1 MDADGSN
8 KERLTFGRAADIAPT
23 FRPDGS
29 VIAWFSARSG
39 NLDIWIMAPNGD
51 NPRQLTHHPA
61 RDWSPSWS
69 PDGMRIAYFSD
80 RADGQGD
87 IWVMEL
93 GFSF

>member
-8 KERLTFGRAADIAPT
+8 VEQLTFDRSVDLAAS

-29 VIAWFSARSG
+29 LIAWFSGRSG
-39 NLDIWIMAPNGD
+39 NLDIWVMEPDGRK
-51 NPRQLTHHPA
+51 PRQLTHHPG
-61 RDWSPSWS
+61 RDWSPAWS

-80 RADGQGD
+80 RADGHGD